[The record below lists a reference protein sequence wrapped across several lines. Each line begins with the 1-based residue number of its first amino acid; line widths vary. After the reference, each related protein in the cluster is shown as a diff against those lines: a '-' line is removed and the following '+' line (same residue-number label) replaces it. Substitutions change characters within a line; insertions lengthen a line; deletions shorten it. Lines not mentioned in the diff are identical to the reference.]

1 MPLRLYKLR
10 LAFCSTAVVAAS
22 LQGIFQPVSI
32 LLLCALQGML
42 QDLQNAPEGA
52 IVVLHACAHNP
63 TGVDTTPEQFSST
76 LHHSAGPC
84 FMPSY
89 LLLNPQAS

>member
-10 LAFCSTAVVAAS
+10 LAFCSAAVIAAS

-32 LLLCALQGML
+32 LPLCALQGML

-63 TGVDTTPEQFSST
+63 TGVDPSPEQFSST
-76 LHHSAGPC
+76 LYHSAGPC
-84 FMPSY
+84 LMPVF